1 MNEKQ
6 PLKNAIQDRFD
17 EIRLDEEQLATLR
30 RPVYHAPAG
39 RPVRGSWLLA
49 GGLFAAALTLISF
62 FYTAQWYRAGSD
74 NRLLVAI
81 AEEVAANHLK
91 LKPLEVV
98 GTELRPVLAYFTELD
113 FQPVTSPRLGG
124 RGETLL
130 GGRYCTIQGVTA
142 AQLRYRAPDGT
153 LSSWYEGTL
162 PPRQLAAI
170 PDVGAGQR
178 PARHLVRGIDVSI
191 WQEHGLVFAEA
202 RPAGTRP
209 RGPGGGDGQ

>member
-6 PLKNAIQDRFD
+6 PLKNAIQDRF
-17 EIRLDEEQLATLR
+17 EEVSLDDEQLAALR

-91 LKPLEVV
+91 LKPLEVE
-98 GTELRPVLAYFTELD
+98 GTELAPVLAYFTELD
-113 FQPVTSPRLGG
+113 FQPVTSPRLGA
-124 RGETLL
+124 RGATLL

-153 LSSWYEGTL
+153 LSTWYEGTL
-162 PPRQLAAI
+162 PARQLAAL
-170 PDVGAGQR
+170 PDIGAGGR
-178 PARHLVRGIDVSI
+178 PSRHLVKGIEVSI

-209 RGPGGGDGQ
+209 RSQQGDGGQ